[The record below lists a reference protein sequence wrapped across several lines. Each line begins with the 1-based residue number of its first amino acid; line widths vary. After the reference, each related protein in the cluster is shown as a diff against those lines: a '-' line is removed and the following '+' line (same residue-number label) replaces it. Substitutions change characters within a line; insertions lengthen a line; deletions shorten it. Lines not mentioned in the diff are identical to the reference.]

1 MKISIGS
8 DHAGYRHKEALKKAL
23 ESDGHSVIDVGTDS
37 EESVDYP
44 DFASAAARLV
54 AEGKADRGVI
64 VCGTGIGVSIAA
76 NKVKGIRAANVTNVE
91 MARLAR
97 EHNDANMVA
106 VGARITP
113 VDLAIDIV
121 RTFLKSEFSEGRH
134 TKRVE
139 KIKDLEQQ

>member
-23 ESDGHSVIDVGTDS
+23 EEDGHAVIDVGTAS
-37 EESVDYP
+37 EDSVDYP

-54 AEGKADRGVI
+54 AEGKAEMGVL

-76 NKVKGIRAANVTNVE
+76 NKIKGIRAANVTNVE

-113 VDLAIDIV
+113 VALAIEIV
-121 RTFLKSEFSEGRH
+121 RTFLKSEFSGGRH

-139 KIKDLEQQ
+139 KIQDLEQQ

>member
-8 DHAGYRHKEALKKAL
+8 DHAGYRHKEALKEAL
-23 ESDGHSVIDVGTDS
+23 EADGYAVIDVGTAS

-54 AEGKADRGVI
+54 AEGKAEMGVL

-76 NKVKGIRAANVTNVE
+76 NKIKGIRAANVTNVE

-113 VDLAIDIV
+113 VELAIEIV
-121 RTFLKSEFSEGRH
+121 RTFLKSEFSGGRH

-139 KIKDLEQQ
+139 KIQDLEHP

>member
-1 MKISIGS
+1 
-8 DHAGYRHKEALKKAL
+8 
-23 ESDGHSVIDVGTDS
+23 
-37 EESVDYP
+37 
-44 DFASAAARLV
+44 V
-54 AEGKADRGVI
+54 AEGKAEMGVL

-76 NKVKGIRAANVTNVE
+76 NKIKGIRAANVTNVE

-113 VDLAIDIV
+113 VALAIEIV
-121 RTFLKSEFSEGRH
+121 RTFLKSEFSGGRH

-139 KIKDLEQQ
+139 KIQDLEQQ